1 MSSTRRPTG
10 NASSSGAKKAKLDAS
25 VAVAPPAANVKQGT
39 DSEGKQYKNMDEL
52 WKQQFEGQTS
62 GREGERLDSERLE
75 SDE

>member
-25 VAVAPPAANVKQGT
+25 AVVVAPPVANVKQGT

-52 WKQQFEGQTS
+52 WKQQFEGQKS
-62 GREGERLDSERLE
+62 GREGEGLV